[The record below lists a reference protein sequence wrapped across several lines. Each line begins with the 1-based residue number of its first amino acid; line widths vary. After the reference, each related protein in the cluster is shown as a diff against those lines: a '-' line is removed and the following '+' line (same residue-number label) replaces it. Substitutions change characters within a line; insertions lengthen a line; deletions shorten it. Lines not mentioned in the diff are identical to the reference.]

1 MGGGHNITKHKHN
14 TTQHNNAKQSK
25 AKLLL
30 LLLLFKKKKEK
41 KKVVSRSRRV
51 LYSESFISLSLP
63 TVSPFNHIFDKRHL
77 THSVPFRSISFS
89 LSLSQQN
96 SEPLCP
102 PQPLWISE
110 IDMWKLKL
118 PLSYQLSLSQRYNY
132 YLLVSLTF
140 LFLVLYYIYNLTRV
154 SYQIH

>member
-1 MGGGHNITKHKHN
+1 MNGWGAQHHK
-14 TTQHNNAKQSK
+14 TQTQHNAKQSK

-30 LLLLFKKKKEK
+30 LLLFKKK

-89 LSLSQQN
+89 LSLST
-96 SEPLCP
+96 
-102 PQPLWISE
+102 
-110 IDMWKLKL
+110 KFRT
-118 PLSYQLSLSQRYNY
+118 SLSSTTFMNIRDWYVKIEITA
-132 YLLVSLTF
+132 LLSVITLSKVQLLLISFSYFFIFGSL
-140 LFLVLYYIYNLTRV
+140 LYI
-154 SYQIH
+154 